1 MGLWQL
7 KSCWPCPHW
16 LWAAMVYPPGL
27 GIRDA
32 CPLEMSFPM
41 PREPHTERWLM
52 RAPFAP
58 PRTASGAWLLYW
70 GLFQEHGPGDGV
82 ALSTE
87 PLLASKFG
95 GGISSRPL
103 LPGVPCWFAGAGLKP
118 TLEHW
123 ALQAGLDGQYIP
135 CSGISAE
142 HSPHIQPLLAG
153 QAAAAFCLFTVRF
166 QLRLLS
172 RGLCI
177 SLPLPSCLRR
187 FCCHKN
193 HHISEGWEG
202 KQEAWE
208 QIVALRT
215 SAT

>member
-1 MGLWQL
+1 MSGQQPDLLRREEGQGRGHRVRLGDRLLWGRRGWRAFCVAPCGHPVRWGGPRLGLWQL

-16 LWAAMVYPPGL
+16 LWAATVYPPGL
-27 GIRDA
+27 GMRDA

-41 PREPHTERWLM
+41 PGEPHTERWLV

-70 GLFQEHGPGDGV
+70 GLFQERRPGDGV

-87 PLLASKFG
+87 PPFASKLG

-123 ALQAGLDGQYIP
+123 ALQAGLHGQYM
-135 CSGISAE
+135 
-142 HSPHIQPLLAG
+142 LWN
-153 QAAAAFCLFTVRF
+153 
-166 QLRLLS
+166 LS
-172 RGLCI
+172 
-177 SLPLPSCLRR
+177 
-187 FCCHKN
+187 
-193 HHISEGWEG
+193 
-202 KQEAWE
+202 
-208 QIVALRT
+208 
-215 SAT
+215 